1 MGLKPQEILSY
12 LQVLFIGFGIA
23 LRTLI
28 HGMVLYQWNGNGL
41 RNKQNLSDRFYHV
54 SGSYT

>member
-54 SGSYT
+54 SGS